1 MFNKFT
7 LIGTLMNP
15 SNTMDDL
22 GGKQTECYDQVL
34 GQVKL
39 TTLTSVEIK

>member
-22 GGKQTECYDQVL
+22 GGKQTVNVMIKYL
-34 GQVKL
+34 GRL
-39 TTLTSVEIK
+39 N